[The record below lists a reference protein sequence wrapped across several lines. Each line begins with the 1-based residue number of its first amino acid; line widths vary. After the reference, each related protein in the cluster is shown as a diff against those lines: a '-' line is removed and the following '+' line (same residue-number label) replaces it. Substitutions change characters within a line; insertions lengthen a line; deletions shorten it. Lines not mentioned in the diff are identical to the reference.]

1 MSDEK
6 TEEPTSKKLDDAKKK
21 GQSPKSQDV
30 NAAVSVFGVMVC
42 LMAAGEWMFDGI
54 KKVIALGFDHVS
66 EIRGDEQMLAIAVD
80 LATRSLLIVLPVIA
94 ASVLLGLIAA
104 FAQVGVNISFEP
116 ISPNFDKLN
125 PAEGL
130 KKLVSVKSLI
140 EFAKML
146 LKAIALGW
154 VAWVVIRDLVPLL
167 VGAAYLPPLGIAS
180 IAWKAVLKLLG
191 AASIVF
197 IVVGPVDFALQKW
210 LFIRDQRMT
219 KDEIKREYKEMEGD
233 PLIKGQRKQLAHEL
247 ANSDPKQRVPNA
259 SVVVTNPTHYAV
271 ALYYESGRTPLPLI
285 VAKGFDVE
293 AMQIREI
300 AEAHRIPIVGNP
312 PLARSL
318 YKLELDDPVPEEL
331 FEAVAAVLRW
341 VAVLKTIGGA
351 AEKP

>member
-6 TEEPTSKKLDDAKKK
+6 TEEPTQKKLDDAKKK

-42 LMAAGEWMFDGI
+42 LMAAGESMFDGI
-54 KKVIALGFDHVS
+54 KKVIALGFDHIA
-66 EIRGDEQMLAIAVD
+66 EIQGDDQMLAIAFD
-80 LATRSLLIVLPVIA
+80 LGMRSLLIVLPVIG
-94 ASVLLGLIAA
+94 ASVMLGLIAA
-104 FAQVGVNISFEP
+104 FAQVGVNIAFDP

-130 KKLVSVKSLI
+130 KKLVSVKSLV
-140 EFAKML
+140 EFAKMVF
-146 LKAIALGW
+146 KAIALGW

-167 VGAAYLPPLGIAS
+167 VGAAYLPPLGIGS

-197 IVVGPVDFALQKW
+197 IVVGPLDFALQKW
-210 LFIRDQRMT
+210 LFVRDQRMS
-219 KDEIKREYKEMEGD
+219 KDEVKREYKEMEGD

-247 ANSDPKQRVPNA
+247 ANSDPKKRVPTA

-271 ALYYESGRTPLPLI
+271 ALYFEPGRTPLPLI
-285 VAKGFDVE
+285 VAKGYDAE
-293 AMQIREI
+293 AMLIRAI

-318 YKLELDDPVPEEL
+318 YKLELDDAVPEEL

-341 VAVLKTIGGA
+341 VAILKNLGGA
-351 AEKP
+351 AAKA

>member
-6 TEEPTSKKLDDAKKK
+6 TEEPTTKKLDDAKKK

-42 LMAAGEWMFDGI
+42 LMAAGESMFDGI
-54 KKVIALGFDHVS
+54 KKVIALGFDHIA
-66 EIRGDEQMLAIAVD
+66 EIQGDDQMLAIAFD
-80 LATRSLLIVLPVIA
+80 LGMRSLLIVLPVIG
-94 ASVLLGLIAA
+94 ASVMLGLIAA
-104 FAQVGVNISFEP
+104 FAQVGVNISFDP

-130 KKLVSVKSLI
+130 KKLVSVKSLV
-140 EFAKML
+140 EFAKMVF
-146 LKAIALGW
+146 KAIALGW

-167 VGAAYLPPLGIAS
+167 VGAAYLPPLGIGS

-197 IVVGPVDFALQKW
+197 IVVGPLDFALQKW
-210 LFIRDQRMT
+210 LFVRDQRMS
-219 KDEIKREYKEMEGD
+219 KDEIKREHKEMEGD

-247 ANSDPKQRVPNA
+247 ANSDPKKRVPTA

-271 ALYYESGRTPLPLI
+271 ALYFEPGRTPLPLI
-285 VAKGFDVE
+285 VAKGYDAE
-293 AMQIREI
+293 AMLIREI

-318 YKLELDDPVPEEL
+318 YKLELDDAVPEEL

-341 VAVLKTIGGA
+341 VAILKNLGGA
-351 AEKP
+351 AAKA